1 MASYSLTNTFQTH
14 NSGQQ
19 FRMECWGLGATK
31 NSGFSRRSHGFQVVP
46 GGGTSSCKVALCLS
60 GIFNSVSSELFRTVY
75 KYPPVPPT
83 LKQNNT
89 KNPLS
94 LAFPPPHLVSFGSF
108 SPQSLPPQQNFP
120 KALPALPLAKHH
132 SMPAPCWAP
141 TSSLASGVLLG
152 QSPDFLTPLGTVLR
166 TFPPALFIFIYFQ
179 VYWHSKGG
187 QKLNKNRKCL

>member
-19 FRMECWGLGATK
+19 FRMESWGLGATK

-120 KALPALPLAKHH
+120 KSTA
-132 SMPAPCWAP
+132 C
-141 TSSLASGVLLG
+141 TSSG
-152 QSPDFLTPLGTVLR
+152 QTPLNASSLLSPYLQLGIWG
-166 TFPPALFIFIYFQ
+166 PSGPIP
-179 VYWHSKGG
+179 
-187 QKLNKNRKCL
+187 

>member
-1 MASYSLTNTFQTH
+1 MFLWLLIASQTPFKQITLVS
-14 NSGQQ
+14 NSGW
-19 FRMECWGLGATK
+19 RAGGWESLRTVGSLEGLMG
-31 NSGFSRRSHGFQVVP
+31 SRLCL
-46 GGGTSSCKVALCLS
+46 GGTSSCKVALCLS
-60 GIFNSVSSELFRTVY
+60 GIFDSVSSELFRTVY

-108 SPQSLPPQQNFP
+108 SPQSLPLQQNFP

-152 QSPDFLTPLGTVLR
+152 QSPHFLTPLGTFWQLSPLYCLFLF
-166 TFPPALFIFIYFQ
+166 TFRFIDT
-179 VYWHSKGG
+179 
-187 QKLNKNRKCL
+187 QKEDKS